1 MGQVCKE
8 DFNWTQVFE
17 DKEGFNNNDDYY
29 IYCLRDKGRG
39 NGKRTSRGFFFFGG
53 GGGGGGPGWGGE
65 GDGTKFHHP
74 PIILV

>member
-39 NGKRTSRGFFFFGG
+39 NGKRTSRGFFFLGG
-53 GGGGGGPGWGGE
+53 GGRGQWVE
-65 GDGTKFHHP
+65 KVKGDGTKFHHP